1 MNDLN
6 INNEDLINLKE
17 KALCVGL
24 NLTSLVKRPDDI
36 DIEDS
41 IGPGC
46 RCRGGW

>member
-24 NLTSLVKRPDDI
+24 NLTSLVKRPARAKG
-36 DIEDS
+36 